1 MLKVLAVCGSSPF
14 AVDADVGTVGAVAV
28 VAAVA
33 GFAAGAGAVVDW
45 EGRSQPL
52 IKIIRS
58 NARNRGSVGLIFI
71 VFFILN
77 KILKVLQM
85 NKS

>member
-52 IKIIRS
+52 TKMIRS
-58 NARNRGSVGLIFI
+58 NARNRGRVESVGFI
-71 VFFILN
+71 KKNLFQIE
-77 KILKVLQM
+77 
-85 NKS
+85 KSGGLL